1 MASGAPML
9 TSAPVVSE
17 GRGGEGLGAAHE
29 TVDGHQSRQLLLGPA
44 VGARGPTR
52 QHHPAHVAG
61 AVVHAHLDTVGQP
74 QAEPK
79 RQRAAWVLDDALLVA
94 VVAVPPRW
102 IAQQVVRV
110 A

>member
-9 TSAPVVSE
+9 TSALVASE
-17 GRGGEGLGAAHE
+17 GRGGEGLGGAHE
-29 TVDGHQSRQLLLGPA
+29 TVDGHQPRQLLLAPA
-44 VGARGPTR
+44 VGARWPTR

-61 AVVHAHLDTVGQP
+61 AVADSHLDTVGQP
-74 QAEPK
+74 QVEPM

-94 VVAVPPRW
+94 VVAVPPRR
-102 IAQQVVRV
+102 IAQQVVGV